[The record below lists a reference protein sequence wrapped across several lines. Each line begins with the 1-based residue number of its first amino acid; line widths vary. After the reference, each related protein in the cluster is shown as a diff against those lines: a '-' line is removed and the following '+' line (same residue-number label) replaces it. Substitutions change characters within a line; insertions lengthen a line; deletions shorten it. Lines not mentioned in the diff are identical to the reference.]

1 MDPATA
7 HSGGSPRDTERPAGR
22 RWLQSDEGWTP
33 GEDAARLLAAIGIA
47 FGAVALKVIIVG
59 VLGGE
64 LGYLSYLGAV
74 ALGAWIAGLR
84 GGAAAT
90 IICALAQT
98 ILFSSSSDRSLTP
111 YVVFNLGLFLLDGA
125 LVTILSSRL
134 RRAYVR
140 ERSARTTGEA
150 DLEARTALH
159 EAAERDRIALTT
171 LQAVTASLA
180 GARTPV
186 EVGDAILDRGLVAL
200 GAVAGGVSRL
210 RTDRASVEVIAV
222 RGYPDTEPGVVVAL
236 DHESHLRDAIES
248 GTGVFLPDLDSWVA
262 RYPDSPPRP
271 LPGVPG
277 GAIAVLPMIA
287 GTRTLG
293 AIVFRFARDRDFDDG
308 TRDLALRLADQG
320 AQALDRAL
328 AWDGDRR
335 SREALERGQGRLAL
349 LVRASDALGSGTDI
363 RTGIAAL
370 PDLIVPAI
378 ADWCAIELLD
388 ADVPELEIAAAP
400 DMRDVVG
407 RLAGA
412 APTGLGTW
420 LVPAGTG
427 DGPTIRAVGG
437 DAPSLPEAAA
447 AALAELGTAELLAMP
462 ISTPG
467 GDPQG
472 SIVLGATDAGRFG
485 PDDRALVQDLAG
497 RIAAAAERS
506 SLFAAVTRFKATV
519 DVSADAVYMFDPATL
534 RLTYV
539 NRGGADLLG
548 AWSAGLV
555 GTSVLELQP
564 AVSERVFR
572 ARLADLREAPSSTMT
587 YSEVLARADGREF
600 PADVILQ
607 EVTLRD
613 GTRTVVLT
621 ARDIS
626 ERIDVQARLARIAG
640 DERRQAA
647 ELRAVIQSMGEG
659 VLVVDAED
667 GVSMA
672 NEAAGLLLGADLA
685 AGLADVE
692 RRADAVAAPGGEDG
706 HRADGEAAGARTVQL
721 EDGRWIELSVYP
733 AELGASVGVG
743 PRTSRIVVLRD
754 VSQARDAEA
763 AREAFLGVLSHEL
776 RTPVT
781 TIFGYAKVLQRPSL
795 RADQAEML
803 SDIEAEADRLY
814 RIVED
819 LLALSRVEGGITID
833 GEPVL
838 LQHLIAPVVAS
849 ESPRWSRV
857 EFETRLPPNLP
868 AVFGERTYVEQVLR
882 NLISNAGKYG
892 APGTTATIEAE
903 ETDDEVLVRVLDRGA
918 GVTPEEADH
927 LFELFYRSPQATRTA
942 SGAGIGLYVS
952 RGLITAMGG
961 RIWTLPRDGGGS
973 EFGFSLP
980 HYLEDQVPVASGSAG
995 SSGG

>member
-1 MDPATA
+1 M
-7 HSGGSPRDTERPAGR
+7 
-22 RWLQSDEGWTP
+22 
-33 GEDAARLLAAIGIA
+33 
-47 FGAVALKVIIVG
+47 
-59 VLGGE
+59 
-64 LGYLSYLGAV
+64 
-74 ALGAWIAGLR
+74 
-84 GGAAAT
+84 
-90 IICALAQT
+90 
-98 ILFSSSSDRSLTP
+98 
-111 YVVFNLGLFLLDGA
+111 FNLGLFLLDGA

-159 EAAERDRIALTT
+159 EAAEQDRVALTT

-200 GAVAGGVSRL
+200 GAAAGGVSRV
-210 RTDRASVEVIAV
+210 TDDGTSVEVIAV
-222 RGYPDTEPGVVVAL
+222 RGYPDSEPGTIVAL
-236 DHESHLRDAIES
+236 DHESHLREAIES
-248 GTGVFLPDLDSWVA
+248 GNGVFLPNLDSWLA
-262 RYPDSPPRP
+262 RYPASPPRP
-271 LPGVPG
+271 VPGLPAG

-287 GTRTLG
+287 GSRTLG

-308 TRDLALRLADQG
+308 TRDLANRLADQG

-349 LVRASDALGSGTDI
+349 LVRASDVLGSGTDI
-363 RTGIAAL
+363 EAGIGAL
-370 PDLIVPAI
+370 PGLIVPAL

-388 ADVPELEIAAAP
+388 GDAPELEIGAAPEMRDAVQRLAAAAP
-400 DMRDVVG
+400 RS
-407 RLAGA
+407 
-412 APTGLGTW
+412 LGSW
-420 LVPAGTG
+420 LVPASAG
-427 DGPTIRAVGG
+427 DGPTILALG
-437 DAPSLPEAAA
+437 DPATTVPEAAA
-447 AALAELGTAELLAMP
+447 AALAELGTVELLAVP
-462 ISTPG
+462 ISTAG

-472 SIVLGATDAGRFG
+472 SIVLGAADAGRFG
-485 PDDRALVQDLAG
+485 PDDQALVQDLAG

-519 DVSADAVYMFDPATL
+519 DVSADAVYMFDPGSL

-548 AWSAGLV
+548 AGPDGLV

-572 ARLADLREAPSSTMT
+572 ARLADLRDAPSSTMT

-659 VLVVDAED
+659 VLVVDAD
-667 GVSMA
+667 LGISMA
-672 NEAAGLLLGADLA
+672 NEAASLLLGADLA

-692 RRADAVAAPGGEDG
+692 RRVGATAVPGGQDG
-706 HRADGEAAGARTVQL
+706 RQAHDDPAGAQTVQL
-721 EDGRWIELSVYP
+721 GDGRWIEVSTYP
-733 AELGASVGVG
+733 AELGVSVGVG

-849 ESPRWSRV
+849 ESARWGRV

-892 APGTTATIEAE
+892 TPGTTATVEAE
-903 ETDDEVLVRVLDRGA
+903 ETDDEVLVRVLDRGT
-918 GVTPEEADH
+918 GVSAEETDR

-961 RIWTLPRDGGGS
+961 RIWTRPRDGGGS

-980 HYLEDQVPVASGSAG
+980 HYQEDLFPVASGSAG
-995 SSGG
+995 GSAG